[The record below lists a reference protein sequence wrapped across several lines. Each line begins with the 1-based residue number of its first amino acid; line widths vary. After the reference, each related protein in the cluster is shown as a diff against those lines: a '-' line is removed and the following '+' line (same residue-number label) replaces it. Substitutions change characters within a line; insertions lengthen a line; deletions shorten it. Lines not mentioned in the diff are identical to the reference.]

1 MDASNIS
8 QMLSNSQFDEVC
20 DETLI
25 NILDSL
31 HNETTVGE
39 NISDEEDEDSAL
51 SYESIYKVLSVS
63 ILLLIV

>member
-1 MDASNIS
+1 
-8 QMLSNSQFDEVC
+8 MLSNSQFDEVC